1 MTCNNYIINYKESKA
16 LNTSGQSIIEIVVA
30 LGIFAVI
37 AGTMVSSLLGGLAIA
52 QRSGEYLAAGGLAQE
67 GLEAVAAIRNR
78 GWDELS
84 YGRSAVTSDSN
95 YWEFAGEGTTDNID
109 GYTRVIDFLPVYRD
123 SDGNLADAAQP
134 GTVLDTES
142 REVRATVS
150 WKTETGG
157 EDTISYTTYLT
168 NWRQ

>member
-1 MTCNNYIINYKESKA
+1 MNHKQSKA

-52 QRSGEYLAAGGLAQE
+52 QRSGEYLTAGALAQE
-67 GLEAVAAIRNR
+67 GLEAVTAIRNR

-84 YGRSAVTSDSN
+84 YSRSAVTADN
-95 YWEFAGEGTTDNID
+95 NRWELAGEGTTDNID
-109 GYTRVIDFLPVYRD
+109 GYTREIDFLPVYRD
-123 SDGNLADAAQP
+123 NEGNLADAAQP
-134 GTVLDTES
+134 DAVLDTDS

-150 WKTETGG
+150 WETETGG

-168 NWRQ
+168 NWQQ